1 MRVQRAQAEGK
12 EGWVRAPAHSQLV
25 TSADQSHGLTQAIRN
40 LHHTHGNRFVQ
51 RLLHSGLLQAKL
63 MVSQPG
69 DPAEQEAERV
79 AEVVMR
85 PSDPGVTGTAAVD
98 GQAGSSEIQRICSTC
113 EEKMHRQAM
122 EDEEEEMALQ
132 PATAAPGQPTV
143 VRPELEAQVQAQ
155 RARGQP
161 LPTSVRTFFE
171 PRFERDFSQVRV
183 HADAHA
189 AESAQAVQ
197 ALAYTVGS
205 DIVFGAGQYAPAT
218 TAGQRLLA
226 HELTHV
232 VQQGA
237 SQTLSPKRAFT
248 SPRPPQPTALPA
260 AIQPLTIAAQRVS
273 LQTVARQ
280 VEAEETV
287 AKLAVEDKE
296 PMDTDTAEALG

>member
-1 MRVQRAQAEGK
+1 MAMRVQRTQAEGK
-12 EGWVRAPAHSQLV
+12 EGWGRAPAHSQLV
-25 TSADQSHGLTQAIRN
+25 TSADQSHGLTKAIRN

-51 RLLHSGLLQAKL
+51 RLLRSGLIQAKL
-63 MVSQPG
+63 TVSQPG

-85 PSDPGVTGTAAVD
+85 PSAPGVTGTAAVD
-98 GQAGSSEIQRICSTC
+98 RQAGGSEMQRICSTC
-113 EEKMHRQAM
+113 EEKMQRQTM

-143 VRPELEAQVQAQ
+143 VRPEFEAQVQAQ
-155 RARGQP
+155 RGGGQP
-161 LPTSVRTFFE
+161 LPTSVRAFFE

-183 HADAHA
+183 HADTPA

-237 SQTLSPKRAFT
+237 SQTLAPKRDFT
-248 SPRPPQPTALPA
+248 GLRPPQPTALPA
-260 AIQPLTIAAQRVS
+260 AMQPLPSVA
-273 LQTVARQ
+273 QTVDGPG
-280 VEAEETV
+280 EAEET
-287 AKLAVEDKE
+287 LTTY
-296 PMDTDTAEALG
+296 PH